1 MLAIIA
7 AESMPTSMGQHIIKR
22 FRSERLNWL
31 FDMSRDLL
39 RSRYFYQGA
48 AALSILIQVL
58 SWGVFVVIAVA
69 VLGTNSLGAIA
80 VSAAVVLLTTGIPV
94 TIGGWGLRESASV
107 VVLHTMGVAT
117 EDALGIS
124 ILFGL
129 IQLLMGLFAG
139 LVLIG
144 LQFGQSVQEQP
155 QFQPE
160 QKYHERSD

>member
-1 MLAIIA
+1 
-7 AESMPTSMGQHIIKR
+7 
-22 FRSERLNWL
+22 
-31 FDMSRDLL
+31 MSRDLL